1 MYFGQLRRTVAIQSD
16 QNISKVGLLMSL
28 TIDQGGIG
36 RFCQHGDKSVQPMNP
51 LMRIR
56 PTIDCID

>member
-1 MYFGQLRRTVAIQSD
+1 MYLGQLRRTVAIQKD

-36 RFCQHGDKSVQPMNP
+36 RFCRPGDKSVQPMNP